1 MNDKK
6 QEDWPKELKYFE
18 RLVDM
23 EEVLFGLNL
32 YAHCRSEIDYSIL
45 CLETVDLWLNR
56 VKSSEKYSKK
66 QNLAI
71 TFVLK
76 GRRLLRATQLQ
87 IFRGYIPEAE
97 ITYRSIFEIQLVL
110 AFVLGDSTD
119 KRVDQYLNLTG
130 KGVWDFR
137 MLCEDLLGENS
148 YEIYKMLSQYPH
160 PYNLGKVKLV
170 HHNKLRRSAIHN
182 YEDAEKLLVQFG
194 NSAVALCEE
203 ANVLFDEDPVWD
215 KKHKEIYDTNI
226 FKENIKVVESQI
238 KKGEE
243 RVLRILS
250 RIEEMRKCYGKK

>member
-6 QEDWPKELKYFE
+6 QEDWPEELKYFE

-23 EEVLFGLNL
+23 DEVLFGLNL
-32 YAHCRSEIDYSIL
+32 YAHCRSEIDYAVL

-56 VKSSEKYSKK
+56 VKSSEEYSKK

-71 TFVLK
+71 TFVIK
-76 GRRLLRATQLQ
+76 GRRLLRAAQLQ
-87 IFRGYIPEAE
+87 IFKGYIPEAE

-110 AFVLGDSTD
+110 AFVLGAPND
-119 KRVDQYLNLTG
+119 KRVDKYLNLTG

-137 MLCEDLLGENS
+137 LLCEDLLGEDS

-160 PYNLGKVKLV
+160 PYNLGRAKLV
-170 HHNKLRRSAIHN
+170 HHKKLQRSAIHN
-182 YEDAEKLLVQFG
+182 YEEAGKLLVQFG

-203 ANVLFDEDPVWD
+203 ANVLFKEDPDWD
-215 KKHKEIYDTNI
+215 KKHKEIYDTGI

-238 KKGEE
+238 EKGEE
-243 RVLRILS
+243 KILRILS
-250 RIEEMRKCYGKK
+250 RNEEMRKRYGKK